1 MDQFTIQRKRF
12 RESVGVGLNILQWSE
27 LKSGCSVRPLSSGG
41 RSDTSFLYL
50 NLFPFRPAS
59 SRWCALCIP
68 DAHFFLSALP
78 QTVASAKIEKKRDVL
93 VFRLEMWERLT
104 SFNESLYFR
113 IRSLLTGW
121 LWSAFF
127 YTFWNHFRFSSVST
141 DGIESNLALHFKSDN
156 PRRMQIIW
164 NRRGVSCAL

>member
-12 RESVGVGLNILQWSE
+12 RESVGVGLNILQWIE

-68 DAHFFLSALP
+68 DAHFFPSALP
-78 QTVASAKIEKKRDVL
+78 QTVASAKIEKKRRSCIPTGNVRKTDVIQRI
-93 VFRLEMWERLT
+93 VIFQD
-104 SFNESLYFR
+104 SFPANRMALIR
-113 IRSLLTGW
+113 I
-121 LWSAFF
+121 F
-127 YTFWNHFRFSSVST
+127 
-141 DGIESNLALHFKSDN
+141 LHFLKSFSILVGFHGRN
-156 PRRMQIIW
+156 
-164 NRRGVSCAL
+164 